1 MKKKDQM
8 QKESTMSSI
17 ELATKIT
24 AVLEKGLSNSQDNRN
39 KDSAE
44 YRLGKM
50 DAYME
55 VLSVLN
61 VNHK

>member
-1 MKKKDQM
+1 MKKKEQT
-8 QKESTMSSI
+8 QKENTMSSI